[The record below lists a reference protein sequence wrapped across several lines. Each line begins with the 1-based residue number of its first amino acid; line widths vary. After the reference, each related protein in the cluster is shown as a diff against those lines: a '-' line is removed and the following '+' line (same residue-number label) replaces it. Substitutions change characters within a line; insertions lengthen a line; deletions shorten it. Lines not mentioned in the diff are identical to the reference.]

1 MTAPSAD
8 ATNLASVV
16 FLRIDGFA
24 RQSVAEQV
32 QPCRGADANI
42 WF

>member
-1 MTAPSAD
+1 MTASFAD
-8 ATNLASVV
+8 TASLASVV